1 MTVGKDS
8 SVFWTLLCLCP
19 TPCCVRILLHWW
31 RKKLICEDLF
41 SITEPKFSFLKN
53 IQACLDSGFG
63 SLQSWSTETPWKLIW
78 PCALSPSQLC
88 KAHYSVPNL
97 HLFSHSRGSKD
108 ARFPFLSR
116 TGRVHPS
123 PDKNR
128 THLPRGMCSISFFST
143 FLKSYLG
150 PLVFCTVTLKTFNQ
164 SRILHGKVKELL
176 GITMG

>member
-1 MTVGKDS
+1 MKIPPFSVFHAERISLFGDLHTVMTVGKDS

-108 ARFPFLSR
+108 AQFPFLSR
-116 TGRVHPS
+116 TGRVFSWQKQDTS
-123 PDKNR
+123 PQRD
-128 THLPRGMCSISFFST
+128 
-143 FLKSYLG
+143 
-150 PLVFCTVTLKTFNQ
+150 V
-164 SRILHGKVKELL
+164 
-176 GITMG
+176 